1 MKTPIKIL
9 HIDACYQAA
18 YTIIRDGGV
27 MRSTLPLKTA
37 LTMLENET
45 FDLIL
50 SEPQSMAVFTSQTRS
65 DNLELE
71 PLLRYFD
78 LLTNS
83 NPATPFSRFHLE
95 NKKLKPCKFNDLC
108 A

>member
-1 MKTPIKIL
+1 MKPPIKIL
-9 HIDACYQAA
+9 HIDACYQAI
-18 YTIIRDGGV
+18 YTIIRDVGV
-27 MRSTLPLKTA
+27 IRSTLPTKTA

-50 SEPQSMAVFTSQTRS
+50 SEPQSMVVFTSQTTS
-65 DNLELE
+65 VNLE
-71 PLLRYFD
+71 PIIKYFPG

-95 NKKLKPCKFNDLC
+95 NKKLTPCKFNDLR

>member
-1 MKTPIKIL
+1 MKESIKIL
-9 HIDACYQAA
+9 HIDACYRVG

-27 MRSTLPLKTA
+27 MRSTLSMKTA

-50 SEPQSMAVFTSQTRS
+50 SEPQAMVVFTSKTTS
-65 DNLELE
+65 DNLE
-71 PLLRYFD
+71 PIIKYFPG

-83 NPATPFSRFHLE
+83 DPAPPLSKFHLR
-95 NKKLKPCKFNDLC
+95 K
-108 A
+108 